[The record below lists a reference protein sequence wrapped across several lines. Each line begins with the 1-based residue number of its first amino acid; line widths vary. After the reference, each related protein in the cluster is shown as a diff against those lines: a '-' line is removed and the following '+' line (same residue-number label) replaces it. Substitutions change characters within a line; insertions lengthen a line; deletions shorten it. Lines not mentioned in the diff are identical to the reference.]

1 MSVAGMYRTGKSY
14 LLNTIMLKQKGG
26 FPVGPTTNPKT
37 KGIWIWG
44 KPLIYKNEKDE
55 MINVV
60 VMDSE
65 GLGSTEE
72 DINHDLR
79 LFSLTLLL
87 SSMFIYNTLGAID
100 EHAIDSLGLVLKLC
114 DHLKS

>member
-1 MSVAGMYRTGKSY
+1 
-14 LLNTIMLKQKGG
+14 
-26 FPVGPTTNPKT
+26 
-37 KGIWIWG
+37 
-44 KPLIYKNEKDE
+44 

-72 DINHDLR
+72 DINHDLQ

-100 EHAIDSLGLVLKLC
+100 
-114 DHLKS
+114 